1 MCITYILSRFSLKSA
16 GTCLRV
22 MESLFGGWFS
32 HWSNLHQPHIHKC
45 PVAPTSDLLTAKPN
59 TLTLVI
65 THRTLPMAP
74 VPLTLLLPG
83 NTLFK
88 VLEASFVS
96 STCTILFPCLI
107 HCIFAESSTPYIFLM
122 LKASLDNFKLLIAVT
137 FLSPH

>member
-1 MCITYILSRFSLKSA
+1 
-16 GTCLRV
+16 

-45 PVAPTSDLLTAKPN
+45 PVVPTSDLLTAKPN

-74 VPLTLLLPG
+74 VPLTSPSYLE
-83 NTLFK
+83 TLY
-88 VLEASFVS
+88 LSNSEGLFVQALQLDFS
-96 STCTILFPCLI
+96 PCLI
-107 HCIFAESSTPYIFLM
+107 HCIFAESSNSLHFPYV
-122 LKASLDNFKLLIAVT
+122 KSSLDTPKLLIAVT